1 LGIAVWERRDLWSAK
16 IFFKYRTVMAE
27 NGFFSHRISMEG
39 GDSMIINHN
48 ISAVFTNRIL
58 ARTERELSKS
68 IEKLASGI
76 RINKAGDDAS
86 GLAVSETLRS
96 QIRGLEQAQ
105 KNALNSISFIQTAE
119 GSLQS
124 VHSILHRMRE
134 LAVQSANAIYSE
146 EDRSLIQ
153 VEVSQLIE
161 EIDRIGGTTEFNKFK
176 ILDGSNP
183 DFQFQVGPNPGQSI
197 TVVMKTMTAEAIGVS
212 GLTMSTIDTAN
223 EALGRI
229 DQAVGSV
236 SKMRASYGAVQNRL
250 EYVVSNLAVASENL
264 QAAESRIRDT
274 EMASEI
280 VNFMRLRI
288 LKDSGVAMLMQANL
302 KLELVVRLLG

>member
-1 LGIAVWERRDLWSAK
+1 
-16 IFFKYRTVMAE
+16 
-27 NGFFSHRISMEG
+27 
-39 GDSMIINHN
+39 MIINHN

-58 ARTERELSKS
+58 AQTERELSKS
-68 IEKLASGI
+68 IEKLASGV

-146 EDRSLIQ
+146 EDRGLIQ

-161 EIDRIGGTTEFNKFK
+161 EIDRIAGTTEFNKFK

-183 DFQFQVGPNPGQSI
+183 EFQFQVGPNPGQSI
-197 TVVMKTMTAEAIGVS
+197 TVVMKTMSAGAIGVS

-223 EALGRI
+223 EALSRI
-229 DQAVGSV
+229 DQAVGEV

-288 LKDSGVAMLMQANL
+288 LKDSGVAMLIQANL
-302 KLELVVRLLG
+302 KPESVLRLLG

>member
-1 LGIAVWERRDLWSAK
+1 
-16 IFFKYRTVMAE
+16 
-27 NGFFSHRISMEG
+27 
-39 GDSMIINHN
+39 MIINHN
-48 ISAVFTNRIL
+48 LSAVFTNRIL

-76 RINKAGDDAS
+76 RINRAGDDAS

-161 EIDRIGGTTEFNKFK
+161 EIDRIGETTEFNKFK
-176 ILDGSNP
+176 ILDGSNR

-288 LKDSGVAMLMQANL
+288 LKDSGVAMLIQANL
-302 KLELVVRLLG
+302 KPESVVRLLG

>member
-1 LGIAVWERRDLWSAK
+1 
-16 IFFKYRTVMAE
+16 
-27 NGFFSHRISMEG
+27 MEG

-48 ISAVFTNRIL
+48 LSAVFANRIL

-76 RINKAGDDAS
+76 RINRASDDAS

-134 LAVQSANAIYSE
+134 LAVQSANAVYSE

-161 EIDRIGGTTEFNKFK
+161 EIDRISGTTEFNQFK
-176 ILDGSNP
+176 ILDGSNR
-183 DFQFQVGPNPGQSI
+183 DIQFQVGPNPGQNI
-197 TVVMKTMTAEAIGVS
+197 TVVMKTMTASAIGVS

-223 EALGRI
+223 EALSRI
-229 DQAVGSV
+229 DQAVRSV
-236 SKMRASYGAVQNRL
+236 SNMRASYGAVQNRL

-302 KLELVVRLLG
+302 KPESVVRLLG

>member
-1 LGIAVWERRDLWSAK
+1 
-16 IFFKYRTVMAE
+16 
-27 NGFFSHRISMEG
+27 MEG

-58 ARTERELSKS
+58 AQTERELSKS
-68 IEKLASGI
+68 IEKLASGV

-105 KNALNSISFIQTAE
+105 RNALNSISFIQTAE

-134 LAVQSANAIYSE
+134 LAVQSANAIYSQ

-161 EIDRIGGTTEFNKFK
+161 EIDRIAGTTEFNKFK
-176 ILDGSNP
+176 ILDGSNQE
-183 DFQFQVGPNPGQSI
+183 FQFQVGPNPGQNI
-197 TVVMKTMTAEAIGVS
+197 TVVMKTMSAAAIGVS
-212 GLTMSTIDTAN
+212 GLTMSTIETAN
-223 EALGRI
+223 EALSRI
-229 DQAVGSV
+229 DQAVGGV

-250 EYVVSNLAVASENL
+250 EYVVSNLAVAGENL

-302 KLELVVRLLG
+302 KPESVLRLLG